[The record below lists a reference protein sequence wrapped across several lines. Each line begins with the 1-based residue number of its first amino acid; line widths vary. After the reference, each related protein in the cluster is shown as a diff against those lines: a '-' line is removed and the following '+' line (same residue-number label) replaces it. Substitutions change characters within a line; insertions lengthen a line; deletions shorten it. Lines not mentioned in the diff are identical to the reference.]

1 MQNVMVD
8 TTGALHAAGQRTVG
22 LQLGLN
28 GVLLLRKLVA
38 IHRGVRPVL
47 GRLGRGRLSGRPFCR
62 LCSVRNSLSRPAPA
76 HEAEPSEAERHHGP
90 SRGLRNPRAKAELE
104 CILS

>member
-8 TTGALHAAGQRTVG
+8 TTGALHAAGQRAID

-28 GVLLLRKLVA
+28 GVLLLRKLAA
-38 IHRGVRPVL
+38 IHRGVYPVL

-62 LCSVRNSLSRPAPA
+62 LSSVRNSLSRPAPP
-76 HEAEPSEAERHHGP
+76 HEAEPSETERHHGP
-90 SRGLRNPRAKAELE
+90 GRGLRNPGAKAELE
-104 CILS
+104 CILR